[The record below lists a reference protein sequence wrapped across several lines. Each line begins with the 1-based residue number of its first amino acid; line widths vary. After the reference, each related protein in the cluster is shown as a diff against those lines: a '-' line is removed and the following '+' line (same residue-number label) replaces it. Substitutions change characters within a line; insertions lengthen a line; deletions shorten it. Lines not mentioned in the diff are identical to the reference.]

1 MKRINFISHPITL
14 IVCFLFIIISGQH
27 LGGFYVV
34 YILLGLPHGGIHC
47 LLAAAGIGLLLLSY
61 FKYKRQQITIGE
73 PVLNVAGVVL
83 LFLSLV
89 FFFYNDREHYNYGTF
104 YQIVPML
111 TLSLF
116 GIVAV
121 IFLIRNLTRLKLSHL
136 AM

>member
-1 MKRINFISHPITL
+1 MKRINFISHPFTL

-27 LGGFYVV
+27 LGGFYVM